1 MRSKALLLG
10 PTDVFENT
18 AEPAYGYIV
27 FNRFLA
33 IVELLLTT
41 FFYIPLLFYP
51 SAYEKGLPGLPG
63 KSLGVGLKMVSDSKP
78 VGEK

>member
-1 MRSKALLLG
+1 MDFRGAAGVLQS
-10 PTDVFENT
+10 
-18 AEPAYGYIV
+18 
-27 FNRFLA
+27 
-33 IVELLLTT
+33 
-41 FFYIPLLFYP
+41 

>member
-1 MRSKALLLG
+1 MAAAPWDIG
-10 PTDVFENT
+10 TG
-18 AEPAYGYIV
+18 A
-27 FNRFLA
+27 
-33 IVELLLTT
+33 
-41 FFYIPLLFYP
+41 

>member
-1 MRSKALLLG
+1 MTNLVVVALALQVGPKMLSFLLG
-10 PTDVFENT
+10 AVGDDD
-18 AEPAYGYIV
+18 
-27 FNRFLA
+27 LWS
-33 IVELLLTT
+33 
-41 FFYIPLLFYP
+41 

>member
-1 MRSKALLLG
+1 MDAAGDEAGRNECRLTG
-10 PTDVFENT
+10 PDGCKISVAVCQHVDLEYRGHTV
-18 AEPAYGYIV
+18 V
-27 FNRFLA
+27 SH
-33 IVELLLTT
+33 
-41 FFYIPLLFYP
+41 LFT